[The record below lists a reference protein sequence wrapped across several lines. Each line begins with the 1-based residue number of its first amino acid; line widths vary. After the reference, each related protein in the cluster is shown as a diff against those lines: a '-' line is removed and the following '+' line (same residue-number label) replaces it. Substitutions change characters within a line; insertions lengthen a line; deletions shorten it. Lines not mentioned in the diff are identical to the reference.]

1 MVNTPHLNDMIKN
14 KYWKLEVEVEE
25 LCEKETLTKNEVINV
40 FKKYEESNIN
50 KIKKLNKRRLI
61 EHNRIRGGLKQTID
75 AHSVITKELIGSATK
90 RIYGNLLVNDELV
103 SKTNFTPFIW
113 GLIVGSL
120 IVILLK

>member
-1 MVNTPHLNDMIKN
+1 MVKN
-14 KYWKLEVEVEE
+14 KYWKLEIEVQE
-25 LCEKETLTKNEVINV
+25 LCEKERLTKNEVINV

-61 EHNRIRGGLKQTID
+61 EYNRIRGGLKQTID

-90 RIYGNLLVNDELV
+90 RIYGNLLANDELV